1 MIALLIIGLLP
12 LMFTL
17 LPRILLHSL
26 LLPRILLFIPPPLLF
41 PSLLLPLS
49 PLLPLLPLLQCI
61 STDDG

>member
-26 LLPRILLFIPPPLLF
+26 FLPRILLFIPPPLLF
-41 PSLLLPLS
+41 PSLLPLS